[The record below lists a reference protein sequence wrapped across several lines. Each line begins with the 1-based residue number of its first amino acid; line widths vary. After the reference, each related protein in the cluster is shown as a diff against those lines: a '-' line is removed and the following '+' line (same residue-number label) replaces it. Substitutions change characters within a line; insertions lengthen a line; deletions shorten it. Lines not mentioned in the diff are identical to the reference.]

1 MLESSPSV
9 TEVVE
14 RLRRFMPAI
23 GLPECSVDA
32 TLSAVTLSYWRPGL
46 SVPITVTRAVD
57 VSTPRLSRLSGA
69 SDILDRVGRGSLDVA
84 SGLDELRALQT
95 APSAG
100 RRYQLLML
108 VVSIVGWVIFLSGWS
123 PVTMAVAVVATILTL
138 PLRTLVA
145 RITLPNVFGLFL
157 TAALLSLVPNVAAS
171 AGVPLEVGPAVVG
184 ALFINLPGLAVVSS
198 VIDGIS
204 GAPISAVARGLG
216 AVVSAGGLAL
226 GMLAGSALG
235 AGLGLA
241 YDPRTSGVPLLVS
254 TAGAAL
260 GMAGL
265 AVSWGIPR
273 RALGPTL
280 AMGCSGWL
288 TAAITPG
295 AGLSSWVPVLVAAT
309 VVGLAGAVVAG
320 HQRSST
326 SVYLGVAI
334 LPLVPGFPLYRSML
348 ALAQGDSARSVGY
361 LSEVFLVSMS
371 IAIGVAVGIA
381 LGKNLVAGERA
392 ALRRLPGRRYPG

>member
-1 MLESSPSV
+1 M
-9 TEVVE
+9 
-14 RLRRFMPAI
+14 
-23 GLPECSVDA
+23 
-32 TLSAVTLSYWRPGL
+32 
-46 SVPITVTRAVD
+46 
-57 VSTPRLSRLSGA
+57 
-69 SDILDRVGRGSLDVA
+69 
-84 SGLDELRALQT
+84 
-95 APSAG
+95 
-100 RRYQLLML
+100 
-108 VVSIVGWVIFLSGWS
+108 
-123 PVTMAVAVVATILTL
+123 
-138 PLRTLVA
+138 
-145 RITLPNVFGLFL
+145 TLPNVFGLFV
-157 TAALLSLVPNVAAS
+157 TAALLSLVPNVAAA

-184 ALFINLPGLAVVSS
+184 ALFINLPGLAVVPS
-198 VIDGIS
+198 VIDGLS
-204 GAPISAVARGLG
+204 GAPIAAVARGLG

-241 YDPRTSGVPLLVS
+241 YDPRTSGVPLVVS

-295 AGLSSWVPVLVAAT
+295 VGLSSWVPVLVAAT
-309 VVGLAGAVVAG
+309 VVGWPV
-320 HQRSST
+320 RSWRATSARRPAST
-326 SVYLGVAI
+326 SESRFS
-334 LPLVPGFPLYRSML
+334 PLVPEFRLYRSML
-348 ALAQGDSARSVGY
+348 ALAQGESARSVGY
-361 LSEVFLVSMS
+361 LGEVLLVSTA